1 MALTG
6 KTNEEKIWNFLSDKG
21 FNDYAVAGIMGNLYA
36 ESLLKPKNLQDSYE
50 SSLGYTDASYTAAVD
65 DGIYTEFGSDSAGYG
80 LCQWTYKTR
89 KANLLAYAKQKG
101 KSIGDLEM
109 QLEFL
114 YKELT
119 EDFTEV
125 YSTLLTAASVLEAS
139 NVVLLEFEKPANQS
153 ETVQERRAS
162 YGQKYYDKYASTE
175 TETESET
182 TVKVE
187 AAKSKNADYSGSY
200 TAKVKVN
207 MRSGA
212 GTDKEII
219 CVIPRSETVKCYGY
233 YTTVKNVNWY
243 YVVYDGKTGF
253 VCSIYLRK
261 N

>member
-6 KTNEEKIWNFLSDKG
+6 KTNEEKIWNFLSGKG

-50 SSLGYTDASYTAAVD
+50 TSLGYTDASYTAAVD
-65 DGIYTEFGSDSAGYG
+65 DGTYTEFVSDSAGYG

-89 KANLLAYAKQKG
+89 KANLLAYAKQEG
-101 KSIGDLEM
+101 KSIGNLEM

-114 YKELT
+114 HKELT
-119 EDFTEV
+119 EDFPAV
-125 YSTLLTAASVLEAS
+125 YSALQDATSVLEAS
-139 NVVLLEFEKPANQS
+139 NVMLLEFEKPANQS
-153 ETVQERRAS
+153 EAVQERRAS
-162 YGQKYYDKYASTE
+162 YGQGYYDKYASVE
-175 TETESET
+175 TEPEAA
-182 TVKVE
+182 VKIE

-200 TAKVKVN
+200 TTRAKLN

-219 CVIPRSETVKCYGY
+219 CVIPREETVKCYGY
-233 YTTVKNVNWY
+233 YTAVEDVNWY